1 MNYDDLKARIK
12 EHEGFRDQV
21 YKDSLG
27 FATIGYGHLVLPTD
41 RFTEGVTYKK
51 KDLEEVFDSDFNIAK
66 SNANQ
71 LISGLPLHHQAKCVI
86 IEMVFQLGI
95 GGVSKFKNMWRALKK
110 NDYQTAS
117 EEMLDSKWAKQT
129 PKRAEEL
136 SSVMKSCKI

>member
-27 FATIGYGHLVLPTD
+27 FATIGYGHLVLPND
-41 RFTEGVTYKK
+41 PYEEGVTYSKE
-51 KDLEEVFDSDFNIAK
+51 DLEKVFDGDFDTAC

-71 LISGLPLHHQAKCVI
+71 LIKDLPLHHQAKCVL

-95 GGVSKFKNMWRALKK
+95 GGVSKFKNMWKALGEG
-110 NDYQTAS
+110 DYQTAS
-117 EEMLDSKWAKQT
+117 EEMLDSRWAKQT
-129 PKRAEEL
+129 PKRATDL
-136 SSVMKSCKI
+136 SNVMKSCKI

>member
-41 RFTEGVTYKK
+41 PYEEGVTYNKE
-51 KDLEEVFDSDFNIAK
+51 DLEKVFDGDFDTAC

-71 LISGLPLHHQAKCVI
+71 LIKDLPLHHQAKCVL

-95 GGVSKFKNMWRALKK
+95 GGVSKFKNMWKALGKG
-110 NDYQTAS
+110 DYQTAS
-117 EEMLDSKWAKQT
+117 EEMLDSRWAKQT
-129 PKRAEEL
+129 PKRATDL
-136 SSVMKSCKI
+136 SNVMKSCKI